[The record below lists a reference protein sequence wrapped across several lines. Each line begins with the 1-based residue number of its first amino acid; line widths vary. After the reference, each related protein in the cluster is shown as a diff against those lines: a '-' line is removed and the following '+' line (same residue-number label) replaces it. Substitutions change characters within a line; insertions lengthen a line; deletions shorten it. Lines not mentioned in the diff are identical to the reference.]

1 MIFMNYYVV
10 DWVRFRAGTSASKRI
25 GAKGYAHNGQRL
37 QCAQCEELALH
48 EKSKID

>member
-10 DWVRFRAGTSASKRI
+10 DWVRFRAGTSVSKRI
-25 GAKGYAHNGQRL
+25 GAKGYAHNGQKDYSI
-37 QCAQCEELALH
+37 QCEELALR